1 MVRENTHVEFRQS
14 IRRLGTGHLRRLLVP
29 LIFDSYAADLAAP
42 VSGSS
47 PEIVL
52 ETAAG
57 SGVVPRALAPLL
69 NAEARYVITDLNQP
83 MLDRAIARQA
93 ADPRITWKQADALQL
108 PFENES
114 FDAVCCQF
122 GVMFFPDRVAGYKEA
137 LRVLR
142 PGGRFFFNVWD
153 RIEHNDFARVV
164 TETASNIFRATRLA
178 FWHGRPTGIMTY
190 AIEADLRA
198 AGFSTIQI
206 ETVAKSSVAPSP
218 RHPAIAYCQGTP
230 LRNEIEARDA
240 ARLESVTTS
249 ATEAIAK
256 AYGNGAVSAKIQ
268 AHVVVAGP

>member
-1 MVRENTHVEFRQS
+1 MSSSDKVFAGS
-14 IRRLGTGHLRRLLVP
+14 IPEIYDAYLVP
-29 LIFDSYAADLAAP
+29 LIFASYAADLAAR

-47 PEIVL
+47 PETVL

-57 SGVVPRALAPLL
+57 SGVVPRALAPTL

-93 ADPRITWKQADALQL
+93 ADPRITWKQADALKL
-108 PFENES
+108 PFDNES

-153 RIEHNDFARVV
+153 RIEDNDFARIV
-164 TETASNIFRATRLA
+164 TETASNIFPSDPPRFLA
-178 FWHGRPTGIMTY
+178 RTPHGY
-190 AIEADLRA
+190 NDVDAIEADLRA
-198 AGFSTIQI
+198 AGFSRIQI

-230 LRNEIEARDA
+230 LRNEIEARA
-240 ARLESVTTS
+240 AAGLESVTES
-249 ATEAIAK
+249 ATVEIAK
-256 AYGNGAVSAKIQ
+256 AYGNDVVSAKIQ
-268 AHVVVAGP
+268 AHVVVAGFD